1 MYGQTNAQGGGT
13 LLENRVSALE
23 LRELIAVPVSG
34 DITNIGAG
42 MGGSINFP
50 TSDIPSGYTMIG
62 ISVWQTNGWDLI
74 SVNGELNGGSPVARV
89 WNGRTSAVSVHVDGL
104 LFCKRT

>member
-1 MYGQTNAQGGGT
+1 MQWGGGT

-23 LRELIAVPVSG
+23 LRELIAIPVGG
-34 DITNIGAG
+34 DIANIGAG
-42 MGGSINFP
+42 AGSAIDFP
-50 TSDIPSGYTMIG
+50 TSDIPSGYTLIG
-62 ISVWQTNGWDLI
+62 ISVWQTNGWNLV
-74 SVNGELNGGSPVARV
+74 SVNGEIRGSIPTARV

>member
-34 DITNIGAG
+34 DIANIAASTGEAVVF
-42 MGGSINFP
+42 S
-50 TSDIPSGYTMIG
+50 TADIPSGYTLIG
-62 ISVWQTNGWDLI
+62 ISVWQTNGWNLI
-74 SVNGELNGGSPVARV
+74 SVNGELNGGRPVARV

>member
-34 DITNIGAG
+34 DITNIEAGA
-42 MGGSINFP
+42 GGSINFP
-50 TSDIPSGYTMIG
+50 TSDIPSGYTLIG
-62 ISVWQTNGWDLI
+62 ISVWQTNGWNLV
-74 SVNGELNGGSPVARV
+74 SVNGEITGSTPRARV
-89 WNGRTSAVSVHVDGL
+89 WNGRTSAVSVHVDGI

>member
-1 MYGQTNAQGGGT
+1 MYGMTNAMGGGT

-23 LRELIAVPVSG
+23 LRELIAVPVGG
-34 DITNIGAG
+34 DIANIEAGA
-42 MGGSINFP
+42 GGSIDFP

-62 ISVWQTNGWDLI
+62 ISVWQTNGWNLV
-74 SVNGELNGGSPVARV
+74 SVNGEIRGSTPTARV
-89 WNGRTSAVSVHVDGL
+89 WNGRTSAVSVHVNGL